1 MEVVI
6 WKVVLPNGSEV
17 KGTGVG
23 ETRPMV
29 CEIFFSGESTL
40 WGCPRCSYSERH
52 KDSRN
57 SSSVMCTV
65 GDSLTFRCSIVT
77 ILNLIS

>member
-1 MEVVI
+1 M
-6 WKVVLPNGSEV
+6 VLPKGSEV

-29 CEIFFSGESTL
+29 CEIIFSGELTVSR
-40 WGCPRCSYSERH
+40 CPKLSYSERR

-57 SSSVMCTV
+57 SLSIMCAV

-77 ILNLIS
+77 IFILVS